1 MMLPEL
7 CFHIAKQF
15 FIILMKLGGLLR
27 NTLLH
32 ACLLYTSYAA
42 VGQGI
47 SGASDLYRVIFP
59 GTAIWDLRSTAPA

>member
-1 MMLPEL
+1 MLPEL

-32 ACLLYTSYAA
+32 ALVSGFFRLARAFFNRSCALL
-42 VGQGI
+42 I
-47 SGASDLYRVIFP
+47 SVS
-59 GTAIWDLRSTAPA
+59 